1 MKLIQ
6 NLNKNIKKLFVLVFV
21 SVFFTFQV
29 NSQMVKAMNI
39 DNFQES
45 HITEEL
51 NQNFDNEPIT
61 TMNWPAF
68 NEEYI
73 VQEKVTIAVQFNGK
87 TRGKLELAP
96 GLSQEKTMEYLKK
109 SVFGKKYLSGG
120 ETIKII
126 HIPDKILNIVIK

>member
-1 MKLIQ
+1 MIFTNHLSSLKVLDKEILEHFLII
-6 NLNKNIKKLFVLVFV
+6 LNPF
-21 SVFFTFQV
+21 
-29 NSQMVKAMNI
+29 AP
-39 DNFQES
+39 

-96 GLSQEKTMEYLKK
+96 GLNQEKTMEYLKSLSLEK
-109 SVFGKKYLSGG
+109 SIYLL
-120 ETIKII
+120 EKLL
-126 HIPDKILNIVIK
+126 K